1 MKAHQ
6 AGHDVRAM
14 SRVLGVSPSGFYAWC
29 RRRPS
34 ARAQRD
40 AVLLDQIRASHH
52 ASRATYGA
60 PRILRDLRAVGARV
74 GQKRVARLLRRV
86 GLQGVSRRRTWRRT
100 TVRDPH
106 ARPAPDLVQR
116 QFRASRRDAVWVAD
130 ITYVPTATRVLYV
143 AVVLDVWSRRI
154 VGWAMAEHLRTE
166 LVLAALE
173 MAVQQRRPTSFIHHS
188 DQGCQYTAIAFGTRC
203 RQAGVRPSMGS
214 VGDCYDNA
222 LCESF
227 FATLECELLARH
239 RWADPVQARQAI
251 FDFIEGWYNTKRR
264 HSSIGYLSPVAFER
278 AQETAMVTEGA
289 ERDAQ
294 SASLSA

>member
-6 AGHDVRAM
+6 ADHGVRAL
-14 SRVLGVSPSGFYAWC
+14 SRVLGVSPSGYYAWG
-29 RRRPS
+29 RRGPS
-34 ARAQRD
+34 AHARRD
-40 AVLLDQIRASHH
+40 AVLRDQIRASHR

-60 PRILRDLRAVGARV
+60 PRIVRDLRDAGERV
-74 GQKRVARLLRRV
+74 GQKRVARLLRAA
-86 GLQGVSRRRTWRRT
+86 GLQGVSRRRAWRRT

-116 QFRASRRDAVWVAD
+116 QFQASQRDAVWVAD

-143 AVVLDVWSRRI
+143 AVVLDVWSRRV

-173 MAVQQRRPTSFIHHS
+173 MAIQQRRPTSVIHHS
-188 DQGCQYTAIAFGTRC
+188 DQGCQYTAIAFGARC

-227 FATLECELLARH
+227 FATLECELLAR
-239 RWADPVQARQAI
+239 RSWPDTTAVRTAI
-251 FDFIEGWYNTKRR
+251 FDFIEGWYNTRRR
-264 HSSIGYLSPVAFER
+264 HSSIGYRSPAAFER
-278 AQETAMVTEGA
+278 AHGAATITEGA
-289 ERDAQ
+289 GTDAQ
-294 SASLSA
+294 SASLPA

>member
-29 RRRPS
+29 RRGPW
-34 ARAQRD
+34 ARARRD
-40 AVLLDQIRASHH
+40 AALLAQIRASHR
-52 ASRATYGA
+52 ASRAIYGA
-60 PRILRDLRAVGARV
+60 PRIMRDLRDAGERV
-74 GQKRVARLLRRV
+74 GQKRVARLLRGV

-143 AVVLDVWSRRI
+143 AVVLDVWSPRV
-154 VGWAMAEHLRTE
+154 VGWAMAEHLRVE

-173 MAVQQRRPTSFIHHS
+173 MAVQQRRPTSVIHHS
-188 DQGCQYTAIAFGTRC
+188 DQGCQYTAIAFGARC
-203 RQAGVRPSMGS
+203 REAGVRPSMGS

-227 FATLECELLARH
+227 FATLECELLARN
-239 RWADPVQARQAI
+239 RWSNPAHARQAI

-264 HSSIGYLSPVAFER
+264 HSSIGYLSPVAFEH
-278 AQETAMVTEGA
+278 AQEIARTTEGA
-289 ERDAQ
+289 GTDAQ
-294 SASLSA
+294 SASLPA